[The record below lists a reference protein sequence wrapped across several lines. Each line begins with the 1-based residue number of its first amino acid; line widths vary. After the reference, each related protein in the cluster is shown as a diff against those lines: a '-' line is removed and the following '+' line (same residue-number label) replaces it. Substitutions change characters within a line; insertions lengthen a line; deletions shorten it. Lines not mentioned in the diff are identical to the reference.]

1 MIRTWLKSVIRE
13 GGFFLVIGYRDVP
26 GSYYNH
32 VTFSIE

>member
-26 GSYYNH
+26 LDE
-32 VTFSIE
+32 VIL